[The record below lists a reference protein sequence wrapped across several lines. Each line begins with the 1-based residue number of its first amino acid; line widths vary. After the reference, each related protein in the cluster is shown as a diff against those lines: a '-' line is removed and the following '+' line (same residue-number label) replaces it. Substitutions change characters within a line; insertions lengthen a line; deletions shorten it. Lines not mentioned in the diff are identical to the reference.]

1 MKLRFIVVDD
11 AAFLRE
17 IIKNI
22 ITSAQGLC
30 VGEAADGQEA
40 IELTKRTLPDLVF
53 LDMVM
58 PDLNGIEAAKIIKE
72 VHPEVKIIGCSTVDH
87 DALIQKAFEAG
98 FDGYVIKPF
107 NQDEILDSI
116 AKVFPHFK
124 ESEHGRT

>member
-22 ITSAQGLC
+22 IHSAGGLC
-30 VGEAADGQEA
+30 VGEAANGQEA
-40 IELTKRTLPDLVF
+40 IELAKRTLPDLVF

-58 PDLNGIEAAKIIKE
+58 PDVNGIEAAKIIKE
-72 VHPEVKIIGCSTVDH
+72 VHPQAKIIGCSTVDH

-107 NQDEILDSI
+107 TQEEIIEAISKL
-116 AKVFPHFK
+116 FPHFK